1 MSSTGP
7 GSAMSM
13 SMTTSHR
20 KRHRDLL
27 PEEIMS
33 LKDSGIVV
41 SDGIFSGR
49 IDLGEEE
56 EDPDPDSNVSSGGE
70 SEEEI
75 AAPEMSEGGES
86 YEASRKERQEQNALR
101 KAISEVEV

>member
-41 SDGIFSGR
+41 SDGIFSDR

-56 EDPDPDSNVSSGGE
+56 EDSDPDSKCV
-70 SEEEI
+70 
-75 AAPEMSEGGES
+75 
-86 YEASRKERQEQNALR
+86 
-101 KAISEVEV
+101 